1 MGEWEKERRGEGE
14 KGRETRSTVT
24 QFRDSGRDRMEDKEF
39 HLI

>member
-14 KGRETRSTVT
+14 RETRSTVT

-39 HLI
+39 RLI